1 MCADC
6 LPMSAPTVF
15 LPLLEDL
22 LNRLLRLDPQALR
35 RLGELDGKIVCLRV
49 ALGSGD
55 VQGSTSPGAHGSAGA
70 PRGEPV
76 TLYMAPSESG
86 LRLLASHA
94 APDVTIAGNVP
105 LFARLLFGDN
115 APNPS
120 TASALEISGDIELG
134 QRFQRILRVIE
145 PDWEEHASRL
155 VGDVAAHQ
163 LGRAARALRAWGRHA
178 VQTLGQDVTEY
189 LQEESQTLA
198 KRARVNAFMRDVDTL
213 RADFD
218 RLQKRLE
225 RMEGGTR

>member
-6 LPMSAPTVF
+6 LAMSAPTLF
-15 LPLLEDL
+15 LPLLEAL

-35 RLGELDGKIVCLRV
+35 RLGELDGKTVCLRV
-49 ALGSGD
+49 AVGS
-55 VQGSTSPGAHGSAGA
+55 
-70 PRGEPV
+70 GEPV

-86 LRLLASHA
+86 LRLLTDHGT
-94 APDVTIAGNVP
+94 PDVTIAGNVP
-105 LFARLLFGDN
+105 LFARLLIGED

-120 TASALEISGDIELG
+120 SASALQISGDIELG
-134 QRFQRILRVIE
+134 QRFQRILRAID
-145 PDWEEHASRL
+145 PDWEEQASRL

-178 VQTLGQDVTEY
+178 VQTLGQDITEY
-189 LQEESQTLA
+189 LQEESQALA
-198 KRARVNAFMRDVDTL
+198 KRPRVDAFMRGVDTL

-225 RMEGGTR
+225 RLEGGSR